1 MVLYIVISFSGA
13 LVQFNDFNSNS
24 SIWFCRSS
32 LFINA
37 CRSLSSLFVVVV
49 VVVVLSVAVPAVL
62 PFSVAFHH
70 SSVDG
75 PSELCTIIF
84 WMSSIIRLQKFL

>member
-1 MVLYIVISFSGA
+1 MP
-13 LVQFNDFNSNS
+13 FNDFDSNS

-37 CRSLSSLFVVVV
+37 CRSLSSIFVFVIAFF
-49 VVVVLSVAVPAVL
+49 VAVPAVPL
-62 PFSVAFHH
+62 DVPPFSVVFHH

-75 PSELCTIIF
+75 PSELLSFVQLFSGSPSLLDFRNFCNIQT
-84 WMSSIIRLQKFL
+84 KKKK